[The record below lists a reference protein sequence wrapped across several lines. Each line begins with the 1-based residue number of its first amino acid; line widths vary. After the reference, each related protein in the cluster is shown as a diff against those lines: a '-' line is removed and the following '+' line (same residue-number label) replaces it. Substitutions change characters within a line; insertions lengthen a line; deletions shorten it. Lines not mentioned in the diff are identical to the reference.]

1 MLTEPVPTLLSVICR
16 TARRGGFPTGEVI
29 EGVFEHDRNIGLK
42 SNKKTLPEG
51 YRTRGKN
58 VDKEKAST
66 KSSFDICI

>member
-1 MLTEPVPTLLSVICR
+1 M
-16 TARRGGFPTGEVI
+16 GEVI